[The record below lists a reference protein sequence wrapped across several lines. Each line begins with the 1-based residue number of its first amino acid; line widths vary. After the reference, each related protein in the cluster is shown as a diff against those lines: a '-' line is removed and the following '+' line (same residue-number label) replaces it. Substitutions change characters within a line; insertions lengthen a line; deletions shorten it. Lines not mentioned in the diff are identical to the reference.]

1 MALDDLIAL
10 AAEDFV
16 SLTTF
21 RRNGVG
27 VPTTVWVARDGDR
40 LVVTTGADSGKV
52 KRIRNNPAVTLR
64 RSDRAGKVAPG
75 AAVVSAT
82 ATIQRDPDEIERCTA
97 LFQAKYGLQARLILG
112 FGRVLSRDR
121 MSRVILHLDG

>member
-1 MALDDLIAL
+1 MASDELIAL
-10 AAEDFV
+10 AAEEFV

-64 RSDRAGKVAPG
+64 PSDRAGRVAAG

-82 ATIQRDPDEIERCTA
+82 ATIQHDLEEIERCTA
-97 LFQAKYGLQARLILG
+97 LFHAKYGLQARMILG
-112 FGRVLSRDR
+112 LGRVLSRDR
-121 MSRVILHLDG
+121 TRRVMLHLDG

>member
-1 MALDDLIAL
+1 MASDELLDL
-10 AAEDFV
+10 AAEEFV

-64 RSDRAGKVAPG
+64 PSDRAGKVEPG
-75 AAVVSAT
+75 AVPVSAT
-82 ATIQRDPDEIERCTA
+82 ATIETDPDEIARCTA
-97 LFQAKYGLQARLILG
+97 LFREKYGLQARMILG
-112 FGRVLSRDR
+112 LGRVLGRDGTN
-121 MSRVILHLDG
+121 RVILHLKA